1 MGNKILVVD
10 DIIKNIQLLGSILG
24 KEGYAVSYA
33 TDGAKA
39 LEMAVA
45 EPFDLILLD
54 VMMPEM
60 DGFEVCRRLKQ
71 NPETEGIPILFLTA
85 KSEQD
90 DIVRG
95 LQEGAVD
102 YLTKPFNTAELLAR
116 VKTHMTLQEAKADL
130 VRNKAELERKNRA
143 LERLLAENQK
153 ALSEIK
159 TLRGILPICS
169 GCKKIRDDEGYW
181 TQIEAYVQAH
191 SLAEFSHSLCLDC
204 AKKLYPDYADALSCS
219 SKKQDR

>member
-10 DIIKNIQLLGSILG
+10 DILKNIQLLGSVLG

-33 TDGAKA
+33 TNGAKA
-39 LEMAVA
+39 LEMAA
-45 EPFDLILLD
+45 SEPFDLILLD

-60 DGFEVCRRLKQ
+60 DGFEVCGRLKQ
-71 NPETEGIPILFLTA
+71 NPDTADIPILFLTA
-85 KSEQD
+85 KSEQS

-95 LQEGAVD
+95 LQEGALD

-116 VKTHMTLQEAKADL
+116 VKTHMALMQSKADL
-130 VRNKAELERKNRA
+130 LRSKAELEEKNRD

-169 GCKKIRDDEGYW
+169 SCKKIRDDEGYW
-181 TQIEAYVQAH
+181 TQLESYIQAR
-191 SLAEFSHSLCLDC
+191 SLAEFSHSLCKDC
-204 AKKLYPDYADALSCS
+204 VKKLYPDFVDP
-219 SKKQDR
+219 SKGRAGN

>member
-1 MGNKILVVD
+1 MENKILVVD

-24 KEGYAVSYA
+24 REGYAVSYA

-39 LEMAVA
+39 LEMAA
-45 EPFDLILLD
+45 SERFDLILLD

-60 DGFEVCRRLKQ
+60 DGYAVCRGLKR
-71 NPETEGIPILFLTA
+71 NPETEDVPILFLTA
-85 KSEQD
+85 KSEES

-116 VKTHMTLQEAKADL
+116 VKTHMALQSAKADL
-130 VRNKAELERKNRA
+130 LRSKAELEERNRD
-143 LERLLAENQK
+143 LERLLEENRK

-169 GCKKIRDDEGYW
+169 NCKKIRDDEGYW
-181 TQIEAYVQAH
+181 TQIESYIQAH
-191 SLAEFSHSLCLDC
+191 SLAEFSHSLCLEC
-204 AKKLYPDYADALSCS
+204 AKKLYPEYADTLSAPNPKPPS
-219 SKKQDR
+219 

>member
-10 DIIKNIQLLGSILG
+10 DIRKNIQLLGSVLG

-39 LEMAVA
+39 LEMAA
-45 EPFDLILLD
+45 SERFDVILLD
-54 VMMPEM
+54 IMMPEM

-71 NPETEGIPILFLTA
+71 NPETEDATILFLTA
-85 KSEQD
+85 KSEQS

-102 YLTKPFNTAELLAR
+102 YLTKPFNTTELLVR
-116 VKTHMTLQEAKADL
+116 VETHMALREAKANL
-130 VRNKAELERKNRA
+130 LRSKAELEQKNRD
-143 LERLLAENQK
+143 LEVLLKENQK
-153 ALSEIK
+153 ALAEIK

-169 GCKKIRDDEGYW
+169 SCKKIRDDEGYW
-181 TQIEAYVQAH
+181 TQIESYIQAR
-191 SLAEFSHSLCLDC
+191 SLAEFSHSLCMDC
-204 AKKLYPDYADALSCS
+204 AKKLYPDFIKS
-219 SKKQDR
+219 